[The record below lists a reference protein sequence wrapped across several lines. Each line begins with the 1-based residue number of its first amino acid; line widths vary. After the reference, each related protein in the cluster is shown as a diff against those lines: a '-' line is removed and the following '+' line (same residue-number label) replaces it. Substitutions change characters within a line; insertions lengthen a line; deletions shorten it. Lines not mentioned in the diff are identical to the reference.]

1 MLSLGRKAGT
11 PSYLVVFPLWEG
23 VEGED
28 LNSWV
33 LLPSATLPGTD
44 GPLGAGTSEINL
56 CLLASVCNQCRY
68 QGWPF
73 LQMPS
78 LPYATLMGVHGIW
91 ENPCHVHCYNAWR

>member
-44 GPLGAGTSEINL
+44 GPLGAGTSARVSCSPEPWKPAQSRL
-56 CLLASVCNQCRY
+56 VSSA
-68 QGWPF
+68 
-73 LQMPS
+73 
-78 LPYATLMGVHGIW
+78 
-91 ENPCHVHCYNAWR
+91 